1 MQSPP
6 GKPPSQSRITL
17 TQLMGPADGNV
28 RGYVHGGFIMKL
40 CDEAGAMAASK
51 HTRRPMVTVTVDQMT
66 FRAPVHIGDLV
77 TVEAVVTWVGRTSIE
92 TRVVVSAENV
102 VTGEIT
108 HTNTAYLVYVGLDAA
123 GRPAPAP
130 PLTPETPAE
139 QRLFESAVARRAL
152 RLQLRQQE
160 PDESPPS
167 GADAAGAA
175 G

>member
-1 MQSPP
+1 MHNPLGSS
-6 GKPPSQSRITL
+6 KPPSQSRITL

-51 HTRRPMVTVTVDQMT
+51 HARRPMVTVTVDQMT

-77 TVEAVVTWVGRTSIE
+77 TVEAVVTWVGRSSIE
-92 TRVVVSAENV
+92 TRVVVSTENV
-102 VTGEIT
+102 VTGVIA

-123 GRPAPAP
+123 GRPTPAP
-130 PLTPETPAE
+130 PLTPETPEE
-139 QRLFESAVARRAL
+139 QRLFEGAIARRAL
-152 RLQLRQQE
+152 RLQLREHE
-160 PDESPPS
+160 PPQPGD
-167 GADAAGAA
+167 DAEGAA